1 MTAPARKTARMRSCR
16 WQTKYYWTKQ
26 SRCVAL
32 HPCVAR
38 REKNLQRPNSACVDV
53 AAAVGAAD
61 AGARLKGRAM
71 LIGALV
77 LLLVAA
83 CSCVAQND
91 GGRQIVPGVEA
102 SDAVGG
108 DLGTELVRMHASHTA
123 QRRSL
128 GGLARRAPSRCSATH
143 APSERKPLL

>member
-16 WQTKYYWTKQ
+16 WQTKYYWTRQ

-38 REKNLQRPNSACVDV
+38 REKNLQRPNSAYCVDV

-61 AGARLKGRAM
+61 AGARLTGHAM

-91 GGRQIVPGVEA
+91 GGRQIVPGVED
-102 SDAVGG
+102 SDAVDG
-108 DLGTELVRMHASHTA
+108 DLGTELVRMHASHAA
-123 QRRSL
+123 QRTI
-128 GGLARRAPSRCSATH
+128 ARRPRAACALALLGH
-143 APSERKPLL
+143 ARTV